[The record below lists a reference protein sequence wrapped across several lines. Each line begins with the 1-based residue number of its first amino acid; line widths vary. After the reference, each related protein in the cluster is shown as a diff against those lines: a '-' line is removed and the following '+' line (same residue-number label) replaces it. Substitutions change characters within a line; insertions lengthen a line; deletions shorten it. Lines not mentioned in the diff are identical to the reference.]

1 VDREENH
8 QRELRRSGY
17 LGRRA
22 TSECNR
28 AAAATSQI

>member
-22 TSECNR
+22 SSERNP
-28 AAAATSQI
+28 ATSQI